1 MSTLLDSSLYYV
13 VAPPGIA
20 KCLFLKRFFASFYVH
35 CIMPIRLS
43 GRRGRSYGGLFV
55 FVNRP
60 VRVIFY
66 SLILSTLSI
75 SAYPANAA
83 SPSPVPER
91 AIVPTKVLRLSVND
105 ALGLFIGQNLDVL
118 IAKYGIEYT
127 KGQEV
132 TARLFPNPLVSVGT
146 LSSYTQG
153 RTLANSGQLFTQA
166 SQLFELAGK
175 RGYRIESAGFGTQS
189 AEAAFEDAVRQ
200 LGFTVKDT
208 YYRIQLAQRRLILA
222 EENRDRF
229 SRILDINTIRFKKGY
244 IAEVDLIRIRLQMV
258 DFQSQ
263 VIQSLQEAE
272 SARGDLRQLL
282 RLSPKTALELTT
294 ELDFRRI
301 DPDIEK
307 LRVAALDVR
316 PDIRA
321 KRYTF
326 SQRESDLKLAKAY
339 RIPDVTIG
347 AGYAVQG
354 RQGPDNPGQVA
365 LNAGIP
371 LPLFNRN
378 QGGIHQAE
386 ASLQTAEADLNK
398 TVNLV
403 ENEVEVAYR
412 NLLQS
417 RRLVEAYVGGVL
429 EDARS
434 TFTIVERAYERGGAT
449 ILDLLDAARTSRTI
463 QQNYIEA
470 LFNYQHNLFQ
480 LESAVGQEI
489 SS

>member
-1 MSTLLDSSLYYV
+1 
-13 VAPPGIA
+13 
-20 KCLFLKRFFASFYVH
+20 
-35 CIMPIRLS
+35 
-43 GRRGRSYGGLFV
+43 V
-55 FVNRP
+55 FVDRRLRAICFII
-60 VRVIFY
+60 VLSV
-66 SLILSTLSI
+66 LST
-75 SAYPANAA
+75 SAYPSGAA
-83 SPSPVPER
+83 SPSPAPEQ
-91 AIVPTKVLRLSVND
+91 ATMASKTLRLSVNE
-105 ALGLFIGQNLDVL
+105 ALGLFVSQNLDVL

-127 KGQEV
+127 KGLEV
-132 TARLFPNPLVSVGT
+132 TARLFPNPVLSVGT
-146 LSSYTQG
+146 VSSYTQG
-153 RTLANSGQLFTQA
+153 RTLSNSGQLFTQVA
-166 SQLFELAGK
+166 QLFELAGK

-208 YYRIQLAQRRLILA
+208 YYRVQLAQRRLVLA

-229 SRILDINTIRFKKGY
+229 SRILAINTIRFNKGY
-244 IAEVDLIRIRLQMV
+244 IAEVDLIRIRLQVV
-258 DFQSQ
+258 DFHSQ
-263 VIQSLQEAE
+263 VIQSLQESE

-282 RLSPKTALELTT
+282 RLSPKTMLELTT
-294 ELDFRRI
+294 DLDFRRI
-301 DPDIEK
+301 DPNIET
-307 LRVAALDVR
+307 LRVTALDAR

-321 KRYTF
+321 KRFTF

-347 AGYAVQG
+347 AGYAIQG
-354 RQGPDNPGQVA
+354 SRGPDNPGQFA
-365 LNAGIP
+365 LSAGIP

-378 QGGIHQAE
+378 QGGILQAE
-386 ASLQTAEADLNK
+386 VALQSAEAEVNK

-434 TFTIVERAYERGGAT
+434 TLTIVDRAYERGGAT

-470 LFNYQHNLFQ
+470 LFNYQHHLFQ

-489 SS
+489 RS

>member
-1 MSTLLDSSLYYV
+1 MFVDRQL
-13 VAPPGIA
+13 
-20 KCLFLKRFFASFYVH
+20 R
-35 CIMPIRLS
+35 PICYIIVLS
-43 GRRGRSYGGLFV
+43 V
-55 FVNRP
+55 
-60 VRVIFY
+60 
-66 SLILSTLSI
+66 LSV
-75 SAYPANAA
+75 SAYPSSAA
-83 SPSPVPER
+83 SPSPAPEQ
-91 AIVPTKVLRLSVND
+91 ATEASKALRLSVND
-105 ALGLFIGQNLDVL
+105 ALGLFVSQNLDVL
-118 IAKYGIEYT
+118 ITKYGIEYA

-132 TARLFPNPLVSVGT
+132 TARLFPNPLLSVGT

-153 RTLANSGQLFTQA
+153 RTLSNSGQLFTQV

-175 RGYRIESAGFGTQS
+175 RGYRIESAGFGMQS

-208 YYRIQLAQRRLILA
+208 YYRTQLAQRRLVLA
-222 EENRDRF
+222 EENRERF

-272 SARGDLRQLL
+272 SARGELRQLL
-282 RLSPKTALELTT
+282 RLSPKTVLELTT
-294 ELDFRRI
+294 ELGFRRI

-307 LRVAALDVR
+307 LRVAALAVR

-354 RQGPDNPGQVA
+354 ARGPDNPGQVA

-386 ASLQTAEADLNK
+386 VSLQSAEADLDK
-398 TVNLV
+398 TVNRV

-417 RRLVEAYVGGVL
+417 RRLVEAYFGEVL

-434 TFTIVERAYERGGAT
+434 TFSIVERAYERGGAT

-470 LFNYQHNLFQ
+470 LFDYQHHLFQ

-489 SS
+489 MS

>member
-1 MSTLLDSSLYYV
+1 MFVDRRLRPICYIIVLSVLSVSADPSS
-13 VAPPGIA
+13 
-20 KCLFLKRFFASFYVH
+20 S
-35 CIMPIRLS
+35 
-43 GRRGRSYGGLFV
+43 
-55 FVNRP
+55 
-60 VRVIFY
+60 
-66 SLILSTLSI
+66 
-75 SAYPANAA
+75 A
-83 SPSPVPER
+83 SPSPALEQATVESK
-91 AIVPTKVLRLSVND
+91 ALRLSLND
-105 ALGLFIGQNLDVL
+105 ALGVFIRQNLDVL

-132 TARLFPNPLVSVGT
+132 TARLFPNPLLSVGT

-153 RTLANSGQLFTQA
+153 RTLSNSYQLSTQV

-208 YYRIQLAQRRLILA
+208 YYRIQLAQRRLVLA

-229 SRILDINTIRFKKGY
+229 SRILAINTIRFKKGF
-244 IAEVDLIRIRLQMV
+244 IAEVDLIRIRLQRV
-258 DFQSQ
+258 DFHSQ
-263 VIQSLQEAE
+263 VIQSLQEVE

-282 RLSPKTALELTT
+282 RLSPKTVLELTT
-294 ELDFRRI
+294 ELGFRRI
-301 DPDIEK
+301 DPDIET

-347 AGYAVQG
+347 AGYAIEG
-354 RQGPDNPGQVA
+354 ARGPDNPGQVA
-365 LNAGIP
+365 LSAGIP

-378 QGGIHQAE
+378 QGGILQAE
-386 ASLQTAEADLNK
+386 VSLQSAEADLDK
-398 TVNLV
+398 TINLV

-417 RRLVEAYVGGVL
+417 RRLVEAYVGEVL

-434 TFTIVERAYERGGAT
+434 TFTIVERAYQRGGAT

-470 LFNYQHNLFQ
+470 LFNYQHHLFQ

-489 SS
+489 RS

>member
-1 MSTLLDSSLYYV
+1 
-13 VAPPGIA
+13 
-20 KCLFLKRFFASFYVH
+20 
-35 CIMPIRLS
+35 
-43 GRRGRSYGGLFV
+43 V
-55 FVNRP
+55 FVDRQLRP
-60 VRVIFY
+60 LCYIIV
-66 SLILSTLSI
+66 LSVLCV
-75 SAYPANAA
+75 SAYPFSAA
-83 SPSPVPER
+83 SPSPAPEQ
-91 AIVPTKVLRLSVND
+91 ATEASKALRLSVND
-105 ALGLFIGQNLDVL
+105 ALGLFVSQNLDVL
-118 IAKYGIEYT
+118 IAKYGIEYA

-132 TARLFPNPLVSVGT
+132 TARLFPNPLLSVGT

-153 RTLANSGQLFTQA
+153 RTLSNSGQLFSQV

-208 YYRIQLAQRRLILA
+208 YYRTQLAQRRLVLA
-222 EENRDRF
+222 EENRERF

-272 SARGDLRQLL
+272 SARGELRQLL
-282 RLSPKTALELTT
+282 RLSPKTVLELTT
-294 ELDFRRI
+294 ELGFRRI

-307 LRVAALDVR
+307 LRVAALAVR

-354 RQGPDNPGQVA
+354 AKGPDNPGQVA

-386 ASLQTAEADLNK
+386 VSLQSAEADLDK
-398 TVNLV
+398 TVNRV

-417 RRLVEAYVGGVL
+417 RRLVEAYFGEVL

-434 TFTIVERAYERGGAT
+434 TFSIVERAYERGGAT

-470 LFNYQHNLFQ
+470 LFDYQHHLFQ

-489 SS
+489 MS